1 MAYVIIRETETGME
15 IRTDIKGT
23 PSLEKFTD
31 SRILSIHADATYIFK
46 VYEDNT
52 AIILKGD
59 CC

>member
-1 MAYVIIRETETGME
+1 MAYVIISETETGME
-15 IRTDIKGT
+15 VRTDIKGT

-31 SRILSIHADATYIFK
+31 SRILSIYRKAKRIYK
-46 VYEDNT
+46 VYGDNT